1 MFNLSLQNMND
12 IEKKE
17 SKTAMPML
25 GKTVKFAVG
34 TKESLYKSNK
44 KLTEVEVY
52 IDGESG
58 TLYIVPKEDRE
69 LEEDNSFL
77 RNIGKPF
84 ENLI

>member
-1 MFNLSLQNMND
+1 MS
-12 IEKKE
+12 
-17 SKTAMPML
+17 SPML

-34 TKESLYKSNK
+34 TRESLYKLNK

-69 LEEDNSFL
+69 LQEDNL
-77 RNIGKPF
+77 LLKDIREPF

>member
-1 MFNLSLQNMND
+1 MS
-12 IEKKE
+12 
-17 SKTAMPML
+17 SPMT
-25 GKTVKFAVG
+25 GKIVKFAVG
-34 TKESLYKSNK
+34 TRESLYKINK

-58 TLYIVPKEDRE
+58 TLYIVPKEDME
-69 LEEDNSFL
+69 LEEDNPFL

>member
-1 MFNLSLQNMND
+1 MS
-12 IEKKE
+12 
-17 SKTAMPML
+17 SPMV
-25 GKTVKFAVG
+25 GKIVKFAVG
-34 TKESLYKSNK
+34 TRESLYKLNK
-44 KLTEVEVY
+44 KLTEVEMY

-69 LEEDNSFL
+69 LEESNLFL